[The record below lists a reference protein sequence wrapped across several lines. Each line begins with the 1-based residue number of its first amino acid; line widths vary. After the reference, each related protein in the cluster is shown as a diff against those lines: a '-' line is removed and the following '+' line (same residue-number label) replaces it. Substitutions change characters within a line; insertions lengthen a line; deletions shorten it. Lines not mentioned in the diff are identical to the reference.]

1 MDGDRSVFSEI
12 PQGEVNESGGGGTP
26 VQIEQWALGIEA
38 WDVEAKER
46 KGGTGLCYG

>member
-1 MDGDRSVFSEI
+1 MHEI
-12 PQGEVNESGGGGTP
+12 DLFFQRFHEVRCNESGGGGTP

-46 KGGTGLCYG
+46 KGGTGLYYG